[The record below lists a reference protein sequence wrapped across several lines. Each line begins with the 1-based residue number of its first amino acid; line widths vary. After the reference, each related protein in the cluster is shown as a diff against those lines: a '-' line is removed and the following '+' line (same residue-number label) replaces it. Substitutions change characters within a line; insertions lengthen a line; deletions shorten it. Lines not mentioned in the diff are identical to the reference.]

1 MDITV
6 HTRQRRLSRIT
17 GVHWTVSLPTVTR
30 PKRWSR
36 TLIWG
41 ITLAAAIG
49 LLAAFSESIA
59 PYDIAKL
66 APADRLQ
73 GPSTQHFFGTDIYGR
88 DLFSRVL
95 VGARLSLTVAGIAVG
110 LAALPGIFLGIV
122 SGMNPGW
129 LSNSFSRV
137 MDAWMAVPGLL
148 LAIAFTAAFG
158 RSTFVLAVA
167 LGLIGIPTY
176 YRQARAETLGVQNEL
191 YVESARSL
199 GAKEFHILLRHV
211 LPNVLPTLTVLITL
225 RVGSILLAV
234 SGLSFI
240 GLGAQPPEPEWGAL
254 LAEGRDYAQQAW
266 WLTFF
271 PGAAIAFTVF
281 ALNLLGDG
289 LRDLLDPNLQVK

>member
-1 MDITV
+1 MDITIRS
-6 HTRQRRLSRIT
+6 RQRDFRRIT
-17 GVHWTVSLPTVTR
+17 GMHWTVSLPNVHR
-30 PKRWSR
+30 PKRMTR
-36 TLIWG
+36 TLLWG
-41 ITLAAAIG
+41 VTLAGIIG
-49 LLAAFSESIA
+49 VLAFFSASIA
-59 PYDIAKL
+59 PYDYAKM

-73 GPSTQHFFGTDIYGR
+73 GPSLQHFFGTDIYGR

-110 LAALPGIFLGIV
+110 LAAAPGILLGIV

-129 LSNSFSRV
+129 FSNGFSRV

-158 RSTFVLAVA
+158 RSTFVLAMA

-176 YRQARAETLGVQNEL
+176 YRQARAETLTIQNEL
-191 YVESARSL
+191 FVDAARSL
-199 GAKEFHILLRHV
+199 GAKQFHILLRHV

-271 PGAAIAFTVF
+271 PGAAIAATVF